1 MATTNYSWVVSS
13 MDSYPTDAEGLTD
26 VICVIHWRYQA
37 EQVENDKTYFAE
49 VYGTLSVP
57 SPNPA
62 DFVPY
67 DQVTYEMVCGWLEAG
82 LDQVSLDENLDSQI
96 ENQINPKIVSLP
108 LPFQNP

>member
-1 MATTNYSWVVSS
+1 MATTYKWVVSS
-13 MDSYPTDAEGLTD
+13 LDAYPTDAEGLTD

-96 ENQINPKIVSLP
+96 ADQINPKVISLP

>member
-1 MATTNYSWVVSS
+1 MTTFKWVVSS
-13 MDSYPTDAEGLTD
+13 LDSYPKDAEGLTD

-37 EQVENDKTYFAE
+37 EQVENEKTYFAE

-57 SPNPA
+57 SPDPA

-96 ENQINPKIVSLP
+96 ENQINPKVISLP